1 MEMSAEVAITRMDRR
16 RLSWPGQPQ
25 NALRPG
31 LKNPRRTAPSGACG
45 ATERIL
51 AKLLRFSDLHVNLNA
66 LLLFFRVEGLPAL
79 PASLSMYDFDELRP
93 ATDALWEAIAAR
105 LTDRGIAAP
114 PSLTRGP
121 PLIDLWTDPA
131 LLLAQTCGYPLVTG
145 LAGKVALL
153 ATPRY
158 DAPGCEGTLY
168 RSAIVVRATDPAA
181 TLADL
186 RGRRCA
192 VNNVDSNSGMNLLRA
207 AIAPLADGGRFFGA
221 IITTGGHAASVRAVA
236 GGDADVAAIDCVTW
250 AHLRHLRPYET
261 RGLRVLGWTSAT
273 QGLPL
278 ITSLH
283 TDAPTRNA
291 LLGALDDVARDP
303 ALAPVRSQ
311 LRLDGFGALT
321 LGDYEPV
328 LALERMAQAAGYP
341 VLQ

>member
-1 MEMSAEVAITRMDRR
+1 
-16 RLSWPGQPQ
+16 
-25 NALRPG
+25 
-31 LKNPRRTAPSGACG
+31 
-45 ATERIL
+45 
-51 AKLLRFSDLHVNLNA
+51 
-66 LLLFFRVEGLPAL
+66 
-79 PASLSMYDFDELRP
+79 MYDFDELRP
-93 ATDALWEAIAAR
+93 VTDALWEAIAAR

-250 AHLRHLRPYET
+250 AHLRHLRPSET

-311 LRLDGFGALT
+311 LRLDGFGTLT